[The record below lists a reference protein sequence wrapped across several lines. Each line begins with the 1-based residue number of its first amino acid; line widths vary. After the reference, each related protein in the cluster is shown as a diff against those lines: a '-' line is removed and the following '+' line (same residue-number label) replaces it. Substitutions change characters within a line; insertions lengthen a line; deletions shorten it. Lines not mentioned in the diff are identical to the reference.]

1 MKNITVT
8 YDRLRVWIGG
18 RFRRVLVVMAVVTTS
33 LLGCQ
38 KFLNVDALDSLS
50 GNNFWAT
57 EKDVEDYTIG
67 IYAQFRKAIL
77 NNYMICT
84 ATDWRAGYW
93 VPYTGAPGGS
103 RTFIT
108 LIAQNNVPAIIRRGA
123 VFAGSNSTYWGYP
136 DMLPNAWEAF
146 YKMIAAS
153 NILISKVDEVP
164 DTQFSESSRKRYKA
178 EAVYLRS
185 LAYFYLVRLFGD
197 VPYYTEAYHSEALG
211 KTNQV
216 YILQQC
222 AQELASVSEDLP
234 WSYDDPANVAVRAM
248 RGGALIT
255 SMEMNMW
262 MAGFDQG
269 NKEAYW
275 RTTDSLGNIL
285 INQNENNYELL
296 PIERYPVVFRGKS
309 KEGLVE
315 LSRNANYNEGGYGF
329 DGRNYDISGYATK
342 SPPGNPTGYSF
353 MFISKDFME
362 KLYPPSEPDRRKDL
376 WFPASFIYA
385 GNKDF
390 EFYKYYDFSQAGNG
404 DYPRGS
410 VVIYRYADAFLL
422 RAEALFNLG
431 QETEAAEMLNVVR
444 ARAGAPNYTTNDEM
458 GLGDAIWQER
468 VKEFMGE
475 SKYYW
480 DLVRTGRILD
490 GKYCLHPI
498 GVEAFREGAWTWP
511 IPDVARD
518 DNPKLSLDGYW
529 TNLQ

>member
-1 MKNITVT
+1 MKKVSLKYSQLSKHITFLQK
-8 YDRLRVWIGG
+8 RLWV
-18 RFRRVLVVMAVVTTS
+18 VLIVSCSMLFS
-33 LLGCQ
+33 CH

-57 EKDVEDYTIG
+57 EQDVEDYTIG

-77 NNYMICT
+77 TNYLICT

-93 VPYTGAPGGS
+93 EPYNGAPGGA
-103 RTFIT
+103 RNFIS
-108 LIAQNNVPAIIRRGA
+108 LIASNNVPAIIRPGA

-153 NILISKVDEVP
+153 NILISKVDDVP
-164 DTQFSESSRKRYKA
+164 DTKFSEASRKKYKA

-185 LAYFYLVRLFGD
+185 LAYFYLIRLFGD
-197 VPYYTEAYHSEALG
+197 VPYYTDAYHSEALA
-211 KTNQV
+211 KSDQV
-216 YILQQC
+216 FILQQC
-222 AQELASVSEDLP
+222 AKDLEGVAGDLP
-234 WSYDDPANVAVRAM
+234 WSYTDPANVAVRAM

-255 SMEMNMW
+255 VMEMNMW
-262 MAGFDQG
+262 MAGFDEA
-269 NKEAYW
+269 NKTAYW
-275 RTTDSLGNIL
+275 KTTDSLGNIL
-285 INQNENNYELL
+285 INQNQGNYELL
-296 PIERYPVVFRGKS
+296 PIDKYPVIFRGKS

-342 SPPGNPTGYSF
+342 SPPGNPTGFSF
-353 MFISKDFME
+353 MFINSDFME
-362 KLYPPSEPDRRKDL
+362 KLYPPAEPDRRKDL
-376 WFPASFIYA
+376 WFPSSFIYS

-404 DYPRGS
+404 AYPRGS

-422 RAEALFNLG
+422 RAEALADLG
-431 QETEAAEMLNVVR
+431 DESQAADMLNVVR
-444 ARAGAPNYTTNDEM
+444 ARAGAKLYTNSDDQDIE
-458 GLGDAIWQER
+458 DAIWQER

-475 SKYYW
+475 GSYFW
-480 DLVRTGRILD
+480 DLVRTKKVLD

-498 GVEAFREGAWTWP
+498 GVEAFKEGAWTWP
-511 IPDVARD
+511 IPDVAKNF
-518 DNPKLSLDGYW
+518 NPKLSLDSYW